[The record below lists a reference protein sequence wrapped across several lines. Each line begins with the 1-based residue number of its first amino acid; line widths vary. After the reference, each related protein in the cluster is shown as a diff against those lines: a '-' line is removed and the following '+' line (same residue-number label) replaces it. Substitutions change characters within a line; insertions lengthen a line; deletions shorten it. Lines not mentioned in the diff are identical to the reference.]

1 MRHQKNSSFSGSSR
15 RGRVLLWGMLAALLL
30 LLTAALLPGCMAQQM
45 VWSARGT
52 MVFLP
57 AGAVV

>member
-1 MRHQKNSSFSGSSR
+1 MRHRKNSSFSGSSR
-15 RGRVLLWGMLAALLL
+15 RGRVLLWGMLAALL

-57 AGAVV
+57 AGAVF